1 MCSPVESIKEMYTMK
16 MIKVLLATLV
26 FASQFAWANTDNRA
40 LPGLEITKVKV
51 ETARVGWINRAHNF
65 VVLKLKNGNKMTV
78 HLGPAA
84 KVDLSDVHVGDEV
97 IADIVHSEAL
107 FIAPHTSDAKVK
119 AAIGITES
127 KDKSTGVVGAVT
139 EVHAL
144 VLGVNYDKRT
154 LVIEGKH
161 GEPKTVTVPTS
172 VKHFY
177 NIKEGDDVV
186 MRVTEAVALRLKE
199 TK

>member
-1 MCSPVESIKEMYTMK
+1 MNT
-16 MIKVLLATLV
+16 LLKALAATCILV
-26 FASQFAWANTDNRA
+26 PQLTWANVDNRA
-40 LPGLEITKVKV
+40 LPGIELTKVKQ
-51 ETARVGWINRAHNF
+51 ETATVGWINRAHNF
-65 VVLKLKNGNKMTV
+65 VVLKLRSGNKMTV
-78 HLGPAA
+78 HLGPEA
-84 KVDLSDVHVGDEV
+84 KVDLTDVHVGDEV

-107 FIAPHTSDAKVK
+107 FIAPHTDDAKAK
-119 AAIGITES
+119 AAVGFAES
-127 KDKSTGVVGAVT
+127 KDKSTGVLGAVA

-144 VLGVNYDKRT
+144 VLSVNYDKRT

-161 GEPKTVTVPTS
+161 GEPKTVAVPKS

-186 MRVTEAVALRLKE
+186 MRVTEAVALRLKD